1 MNSYAERK
9 REAERIG
16 RRGKEIY
23 DNTIRHLVEPD
34 HNGEFLVVD
43 VTTGGYYLAE
53 TDIEALDEAEAAN
66 PSGRFHMIRV
76 GHRTAYRVSS
86 LCAISSL

>member
-1 MNSYAERK
+1 MSTYAERK

-16 RRGKEIY
+16 ARGKEIY
-23 DNTIRHLVEPD
+23 ERRIRQLVEPE

-43 VTTGGYYLAE
+43 VSTGDYFLAQ

-66 PSGRFHMIRV
+66 PSGSFHMIRV

-86 LCAISSL
+86 V